1 MNKRIPIQKAGK
13 RAKLFVALLAIQCI
27 SHANNVAL
35 ADVSQSKIK
44 LQHEEYTLAKF
55 AKEIER
61 QSSYVFLYDNSQ
73 INDNQKIRINHK
85 DGSIVEIL
93 DDNLKKL
100 SYSYKI
106 VNNTIVLKRKTD
118 DMPLRNT
125 MNVQQ
130 LVKGRVSDSDG
141 KALTGVTIRNTTT
154 GKQAETDSKGEF
166 SIEATSTHQLSFS
179 SIGYETISSTVGSN
193 SYLNIQMKT
202 ANNQLEQIV
211 VVGFGT
217 QKKKD
222 ITGAIATMST
232 KDIEDRP
239 VTQLASAME
248 GKMAG
253 VEIVKSSGQPQ
264 AGFSIRVRGTSTITA
279 GSNPLYI
286 VDGVPTENIAELNPS
301 DIQSISVLKDAASA
315 AVYGSSG
322 ANGVVLI
329 TTKRGTNG
337 KTMVNLETYQGF
349 SAIRKKPSVLNAV
362 QYREL
367 MTEMGE
373 ALDWSKYTADTN
385 WPDQLFRTGH
395 SQKYQASVRG
405 GDEKTGF
412 YISGSYQKDNGTVI
426 TNTVNKVNF
435 KVNLDHQINKIFKVG
450 TSLSYNRWYD
460 VDITENS
467 RNGVIM
473 NAYLGS
479 PVIGIYGDKGAFTVD
494 PFYTDLD
501 NPVALATGNEHSYI
515 NNRFTGNAF
524 VEANILPGLK
534 FKSLFGYEKFNN
546 QYRTFV
552 DPFRTTEGRKYKG
565 MATLQQ
571 QDNQYWM
578 SENTLNYDRTFS
590 DKHHFTGLLG
600 YIATKTQTT
609 ISNIATQNFANP
621 AIHTVNGGSM
631 ITAMP
636 TAIDAAVSTVSG
648 IAKIGYDYNDKYL
661 FTANLRADA
670 SSVFGPNNR
679 WGYFPSFSAGW
690 RLSNEDFFSSLKNTV
705 NDLKIRASWGK
716 VGNSQIPAFSYLGL
730 VDVTGSY
737 NIGDQVVPGYTPSTL
752 DNPNLKWET
761 TNQTDIGVDASFFN
775 SRLIFGADYYA
786 KRTVG
791 LLLSS
796 RVPYSSGYRTALKNL
811 GDLQN
816 RGCEFELSSRNFVH
830 DFKWNTTVTFG
841 LNRNK
846 VLNID
851 GGTYYDGNID
861 GRGNSTIA
869 KEGVALGSFWGYI
882 AKGVNPETGDMIYQ
896 MADPEAGLQTS
907 DMAIIGN
914 ATPKFS
920 YGMTNDFSYKNFSF
934 SFFLQGVQGND
945 ILNATRIYTE
955 GMWEPRNQSTAVLN
969 RWTVNNKNSTMPRP
983 DLNNTDDNYNS
994 QISSR
999 FVEKGSYLRVKSM
1012 TLAYTLPKQVLE
1024 RWKLNKVRLY
1034 VTGENLLTFTKYS
1047 GLDPEV
1053 SMYGGTNQET
1063 VSSNM
1068 APGIDFGTSPQARTF
1083 IVGLNLTF

>member
-1 MNKRIPIQKAGK
+1 MYKLPSDHFAHK
-13 RAKLFVALLAIQCI
+13 RAKLFGALLAIQCM
-27 SHANNVAL
+27 ATVNNTAI
-35 ADVSQSKIK
+35 AFVSQSKIK
-44 LQHEEYTLAKF
+44 LHDKEYTLAKF
-55 AKEIER
+55 AREIER

-73 INDNQKIRINHK
+73 INDNQKILIHHK
-85 DGSIVEIL
+85 DGSIEEIL
-93 DDNLKKL
+93 DDNLKEL

-106 VNNTIVLKRKTD
+106 VNNTIVLKRKIDRPLANQQTVQQYIKGKVV
-118 DMPLRNT
+118 DMDGNPLSGVTVRNT
-125 MNVQQ
+125 NN
-130 LVKGRVSDSDG
+130 GR
-141 KALTGVTIRNTTT
+141 
-154 GKQAETDSKGEF
+154 QAETNSQGEF
-166 SIEATSTHQLSFS
+166 TIEAAPAQQLSFS
-179 SIGYETISSTVGSN
+179 SVGYETVNNSISGNAFLTVQ
-193 SYLNIQMKT
+193 LKT

-286 VDGVPTENIAELNPS
+286 LDGVPTENISELNPS

-329 TTKRGTNG
+329 TTKRGNNG
-337 KTMVNLETYQGF
+337 KTLVNFETYQGF
-349 SAIRKKPSVLNAV
+349 STIWKRPKVLNAA
-362 QYREL
+362 QYKEL
-367 MTEMGE
+367 MTEVGE
-373 ALDWSKYTADTN
+373 ATDWSKYSADTN

-460 VDITENS
+460 VDIPENA

-501 NPVALATGNEHSYI
+501 NPVALATGNEHYYV
-515 NNRFTGNAF
+515 NNRFTGNFF
-524 VEANILPGLK
+524 VEANIFPELK
-534 FKSLFGYEKFNN
+534 FKSLFGYEKYNN
-546 QYRTFV
+546 QYRSFV

-565 MATLQQ
+565 RAQLDQ

-578 SENTLNYDRTFS
+578 SENTLNYDKTFS
-590 DKHHFTGLLG
+590 EKHHFTSLLG
-600 YIATKTQTT
+600 YITTKTQTT
-609 ISNIATQNFANP
+609 GSSISTQNFANP

-631 ITAMP
+631 ITEMP
-636 TAIDAAVSTVSG
+636 SAKDAAVTTVSG
-648 IAKIGYDYNDKYL
+648 IAKIGYDYNGTYL
-661 FTANLRADA
+661 LTANLRADA

-679 WGYFPSFSAGW
+679 WGCFPSFSAGW
-690 RLSNEDFFSSLKNTV
+690 RISNEGFFEAWKNTV
-705 NDLKIRASWGK
+705 NDLKLRASWGK
-716 VGNSQIPAFSYLGL
+716 VGNSQIPAFAYLGL
-730 VDVTGSY
+730 IDVTGSY
-737 NIGDQVVPGYTPSTL
+737 VIGDQVVPGYTPITL

-761 TNQTDIGVDASFFN
+761 TNQTDIGIDASFLN
-775 SRLIFGADYYA
+775 SRLTVAADYYA
-786 KRTVG
+786 KKTIG
-791 LLLSS
+791 LLLDS
-796 RVPYSSGYRTALKNL
+796 RVPYSSGYAKVLRNL

-816 RGCEFELSSRNFVH
+816 KGFELELSSRNFVH
-830 DFKWNTTVTFG
+830 DFKWNTTLTFG

-869 KEGVALGSFWGYI
+869 KEGLALGSFWGYV

-896 MADPEAGLQTS
+896 MADPDAGLQTS
-907 DMAIIGN
+907 DMNVIGN

-920 YGMTNDFSYKNFSF
+920 YGMTNDFSYRNFNL

-955 GMWEPRNQSTAVLN
+955 GMWEPRNQSATVLD
-969 RWTVNNKNSTMPRP
+969 RWSPTNKNSTMPRP
-983 DLNNTDDNYNS
+983 DLNNTEDNYNTK
-994 QISSR
+994 ISSR
-999 FVEKGSYLRVKSM
+999 FVEKGSYLRLKSL
-1012 TLAYTLPKQVLE
+1012 TLGYTIPKQVLE
-1024 RWKLNKVRLY
+1024 KWKMNKLRFY

-1053 SMYGGTNQET
+1053 SMYSATNQYT

-1068 APGIDFGTSPQARTF
+1068 SPGIDFGTSPQARTF

>member
-1 MNKRIPIQKAGK
+1 MYKRTTNHFAHK
-13 RAKLFVALLAIQCI
+13 RAKLFGALLAIQCV
-27 SHANNVAL
+27 AAVNNKAIAL
-35 ADVSQSKIK
+35 VSQSKIK
-44 LQHEEYTLAKF
+44 LQDKEYTLAKF

-61 QSSYVFLYDNSQ
+61 QSSFVFLYDNSQ
-73 INDNQKIRINHK
+73 INDNQKIRVHHL
-85 DGSIVEIL
+85 DGSIEEIL
-93 DDNLKKL
+93 DDNLKEL

-106 VNNTIVLKRKTD
+106 VNNTIVLKKKAAIDQTSSQS
-118 DMPLRNT
+118 
-125 MNVQQ
+125 VQQ
-130 LVKGRVSDSDG
+130 LVKGKVVDMDG
-141 KALTGVTIRNTTT
+141 KPLSGVTIRNIDNGHQT
-154 GKQAETDSKGEF
+154 ETNSKGEF
-166 SIEATSTHQLSFS
+166 SIDATATQQLSFS
-179 SIGYETISSTVGSN
+179 SVGYETQRSTVSEN
-193 SYLNIQMKT
+193 TFLTVQLKT

-239 VTQLASAME
+239 ITQLASAME

-286 VDGVPTENIAELNPS
+286 LDGVPTENISELNPS

-329 TTKRGTNG
+329 TTKRGNNG
-337 KTMVNLETYQGF
+337 KTQINFETYQGF
-349 SAIRKKPSVLNAV
+349 STIWKRPKVLNAA
-362 QYREL
+362 QYKDL
-367 MTEMGE
+367 MTEVGQV
-373 ALDWSKYTADTN
+373 ADWSKYTADTN

-395 SQKYQASVRG
+395 SQKYQGSVRG

-460 VDITENS
+460 VDIPENS

-501 NPVALATGNEHSYI
+501 NPVALATGNEHYYV
-515 NNRFTGNAF
+515 NNRFTGNIYA
-524 VEANILPGLK
+524 EANILPELK
-534 FKSLFGYEKFNN
+534 FRTLFGYEKYNN
-546 QYRTFV
+546 QYRSFV
-552 DPFRTTEGRKYKG
+552 DPIRTTEGRKYKG
-565 MATLQQ
+565 RAQLDQ

-578 SENTLNYDRTFS
+578 SENTLNYDKTFHE
-590 DKHHFTGLLG
+590 KHHFTGLLG
-600 YIATKTQTT
+600 YITTKTQTT
-609 ISNIATQNFANP
+609 GSSISTQNFANP

-631 ITAMP
+631 ITEMP
-636 TAIDAAVSTVSG
+636 NAKDAAITTVSG
-648 IAKIGYDYNDKYL
+648 IAKIGYDYNDTYL

-690 RLSNEDFFSSLKNTV
+690 RVSNEGFFEAWKNTV

-716 VGNSQIPAFSYLGL
+716 VGNSQIPAFAYLGL
-730 VDVTGSY
+730 IDVTGSY
-737 NIGDQVVPGYTPSTL
+737 VIGDQVVPGYTPITL

-761 TNQTDIGVDASFFN
+761 TNQTDIGIDASFLN
-775 SRLIFGADYYA
+775 ARLTIAADYYA
-786 KRTVG
+786 KKTIG
-791 LLLSS
+791 LLLNS
-796 RVPYSSGYRTALKNL
+796 RVPYSSGYANVLKNL

-816 RGCEFELSSRNFVH
+816 KGFEFELSSRNFVQ
-830 DFKWNTTVTFG
+830 DFKWSTTLTFG

-851 GGTYYDGNID
+851 GGTYYDGDIN

-869 KEGVALGSFWGYI
+869 KEGLALGSFWGYI

-896 MADPEAGLQTS
+896 MADPDTGLQTS
-907 DMAIIGN
+907 DMAVIGN

-920 YGMTNDFSYKNFSF
+920 YGMTNDFSYKNFNF

-955 GMWEPRNQSTAVLN
+955 GMWEPRNQSATVLN
-969 RWTVNNKNSTMPRP
+969 RWSPTNKNSTMPRP
-983 DLNNTDDNYNS
+983 DLNNTEDNYNT

-999 FVEKGSYLRVKSM
+999 FVEKGSYLRLKSL
-1012 TLAYTLPKQVLE
+1012 TLGYTIPKQILE
-1024 RWKLNKVRLY
+1024 KWKINKLRFY

-1053 SMYGGTNQET
+1053 SMYGGTNQAT

-1068 APGIDFGTSPQARTF
+1068 SPGIDFGTSPQARTF
-1083 IVGLNLTF
+1083 VVGLNLTF

>member
-1 MNKRIPIQKAGK
+1 MYKLPSDHFAHK
-13 RAKLFVALLAIQCI
+13 RAKLFGALLAIQCM
-27 SHANNVAL
+27 ATVNNTAI
-35 ADVSQSKIK
+35 AFVSQSKIK
-44 LQHEEYTLAKF
+44 LHDKEYTLAKF
-55 AKEIER
+55 AREIER

-73 INDNQKIRINHK
+73 INDNQKILIHHK
-85 DGSIVEIL
+85 DGSIEEIL
-93 DDNLKKL
+93 DDNLKEL

-106 VNNTIVLKRKTD
+106 VNNTIVLKRKIDRPQANQQTVQQYIKGKVV
-118 DMPLRNT
+118 DMDGTPLSGVTVRNT
-125 MNVQQ
+125 NN
-130 LVKGRVSDSDG
+130 GR
-141 KALTGVTIRNTTT
+141 
-154 GKQAETDSKGEF
+154 QAETNSQGEF
-166 SIEATSTHQLSFS
+166 TIEAAPAQQLSFS
-179 SIGYETISSTVGSN
+179 SVGYETVNNSISGNAFLTVQ
-193 SYLNIQMKT
+193 LKT

-286 VDGVPTENIAELNPS
+286 LDGVPTENISELNPS

-329 TTKRGTNG
+329 TTKRGNNG
-337 KTMVNLETYQGF
+337 KTLVNFETYQGF
-349 SAIRKKPSVLNAV
+349 STIWKRPKVLNAA
-362 QYREL
+362 QYKEL
-367 MTEMGE
+367 MTEVGE
-373 ALDWSKYTADTN
+373 AADWSKYSADTN

-460 VDITENS
+460 VDIPENA

-501 NPVALATGNEHSYI
+501 NPVALATGNEHYYV
-515 NNRFTGNAF
+515 NNRFTGNFF
-524 VEANILPGLK
+524 VEANIFPELK
-534 FKSLFGYEKFNN
+534 FKSLFGYEKYNN
-546 QYRTFV
+546 QYRSFV

-565 MATLQQ
+565 RAQLDQ

-578 SENTLNYDRTFS
+578 SENTLNYDKTFS
-590 DKHHFTGLLG
+590 EKHHFTGLLG
-600 YIATKTQTT
+600 YITTKTQTT
-609 ISNIATQNFANP
+609 GSSISTQNFANP
-621 AIHTVNGGSM
+621 AIRTVNGGSM
-631 ITAMP
+631 ITEMP
-636 TAIDAAVSTVSG
+636 SAKDAAVTTVSG
-648 IAKIGYDYNDKYL
+648 IAKIGYDYNGTYL
-661 FTANLRADA
+661 LTANLRADA

-679 WGYFPSFSAGW
+679 WGCFPSFSAGW
-690 RLSNEDFFSSLKNTV
+690 RISNEGFFEAWKNTV
-705 NDLKIRASWGK
+705 NDLKLRASWGK
-716 VGNSQIPAFSYLGL
+716 VGNSQIPAFAYLGL
-730 VDVTGSY
+730 IDVTGSY
-737 NIGDQVVPGYTPSTL
+737 VIGDQVVPGYTPITL

-761 TNQTDIGVDASFFN
+761 TNQTDIGIDASFLN
-775 SRLIFGADYYA
+775 SRLTVAADYYA
-786 KRTVG
+786 KKTIG
-791 LLLSS
+791 LLLDS
-796 RVPYSSGYRTALKNL
+796 RVPYSSGYAKVLRNL

-816 RGCEFELSSRNFVH
+816 KGFELELSSRNFVH
-830 DFKWNTTVTFG
+830 DFKWNTTLTFG

-869 KEGVALGSFWGYI
+869 KEGLALGSFWGYV

-896 MADPEAGLQTS
+896 MADPDAGLQTS
-907 DMAIIGN
+907 DMNVIGN

-920 YGMTNDFSYKNFSF
+920 YGMTNDFSYRNFNL

-955 GMWEPRNQSTAVLN
+955 GMWEPRNQSATVLD
-969 RWTVNNKNSTMPRP
+969 RWSPTNKNSTMPRP
-983 DLNNTDDNYNS
+983 DLNNTEDNYNTK
-994 QISSR
+994 ISSR
-999 FVEKGSYLRVKSM
+999 FVEKGSYLRLKSL
-1012 TLAYTLPKQVLE
+1012 TLGYTIPKQVLE
-1024 RWKLNKVRLY
+1024 KWKMNKLRFY

-1053 SMYGGTNQET
+1053 SMYSATNQYT

-1068 APGIDFGTSPQARTF
+1068 SPGIDFGTSPQARTF

>member
-1 MNKRIPIQKAGK
+1 MYKLPSDHFAHK
-13 RAKLFVALLAIQCI
+13 RAKLFGALLAIQCM
-27 SHANNVAL
+27 ATVNNTAI
-35 ADVSQSKIK
+35 AFVSQSKIK
-44 LQHEEYTLAKF
+44 LHDKEYTLAKF
-55 AKEIER
+55 AREIER

-73 INDNQKIRINHK
+73 INDNQKILIHHK
-85 DGSIVEIL
+85 DGSIEEIL
-93 DDNLKKL
+93 DDNLKEL

-106 VNNTIVLKRKTD
+106 VNNTIVLKRKIDRPLANQKTVQQYIKGKVV
-118 DMPLRNT
+118 DMDGNPLSGVTVRNT
-125 MNVQQ
+125 NN
-130 LVKGRVSDSDG
+130 GR
-141 KALTGVTIRNTTT
+141 
-154 GKQAETDSKGEF
+154 QAETNSQGEF
-166 SIEATSTHQLSFS
+166 TIEAAPAQQLSFS
-179 SIGYETISSTVGSN
+179 SVGYETVNNSISGNAFLTVQ
-193 SYLNIQMKT
+193 LKT

-286 VDGVPTENIAELNPS
+286 LDGVPTENISELNPS

-329 TTKRGTNG
+329 TTKRGNNG
-337 KTMVNLETYQGF
+337 KTLVNFETYQGF
-349 SAIRKKPSVLNAV
+349 STIWKRPKVLNAA
-362 QYREL
+362 QYKEL
-367 MTEMGE
+367 MTEVGE
-373 ALDWSKYTADTN
+373 ATDWSKYSADTN

-435 KVNLDHQINKIFKVG
+435 KVNLDHQIKKIFKVG
-450 TSLSYNRWYD
+450 TSLSYSRWYD
-460 VDITENS
+460 VDIPENA

-501 NPVALATGNEHSYI
+501 NPVALATGNEHYYV
-515 NNRFTGNAF
+515 NNRFTGNFF
-524 VEANILPGLK
+524 VEANIFPELK
-534 FKSLFGYEKFNN
+534 FKSLFGYEKYNN
-546 QYRTFV
+546 QYRSFV

-565 MATLQQ
+565 RAQLDQ

-578 SENTLNYDRTFS
+578 SENTLNYDKTFS
-590 DKHHFTGLLG
+590 EKHHFTSLLG
-600 YIATKTQTT
+600 YITTKTQTT
-609 ISNIATQNFANP
+609 GSSISTQNFANP

-631 ITAMP
+631 ITEMP
-636 TAIDAAVSTVSG
+636 SAKDAAVTTVSG
-648 IAKIGYDYNDKYL
+648 IAKIGYDYNGTYL
-661 FTANLRADA
+661 LTANLRADA

-679 WGYFPSFSAGW
+679 WGCFPSFSAGW
-690 RLSNEDFFSSLKNTV
+690 RISNEGFFEAWKNTV
-705 NDLKIRASWGK
+705 NDLKLRASWGK
-716 VGNSQIPAFSYLGL
+716 VGNSQIPAFAYLGL
-730 VDVTGSY
+730 IDVTGSY
-737 NIGDQVVPGYTPSTL
+737 VIGDQVVPGYTPITL

-761 TNQTDIGVDASFFN
+761 TNQTDIGIDASFLN
-775 SRLIFGADYYA
+775 SRLTVAADYYA
-786 KRTVG
+786 KKTIG
-791 LLLSS
+791 LLLDS
-796 RVPYSSGYRTALKNL
+796 RVPYSSGYAKVLRNL

-816 RGCEFELSSRNFVH
+816 KGFELELSSRNFVH
-830 DFKWNTTVTFG
+830 DFKWNTTLTFG

-869 KEGVALGSFWGYI
+869 KEGLALGSFWGYV

-896 MADPEAGLQTS
+896 MADPDAGLQTS
-907 DMAIIGN
+907 DMNVIGN

-920 YGMTNDFSYKNFSF
+920 YGMTNDFSYRNFNL

-955 GMWEPRNQSTAVLN
+955 GMWEPRNQSATVLD
-969 RWTVNNKNSTMPRP
+969 RWSPTNKNSTMPRP
-983 DLNNTDDNYNS
+983 DLNNTEDNYNTK
-994 QISSR
+994 ISSR
-999 FVEKGSYLRVKSM
+999 FVEKGSYLRLKSL
-1012 TLAYTLPKQVLE
+1012 TLGYTIPKQVLE
-1024 RWKLNKVRLY
+1024 KWKMNKLRFY

-1053 SMYGGTNQET
+1053 SMYSATNQYT

-1068 APGIDFGTSPQARTF
+1068 SPGIDFGTSPQARTF

>member
-1 MNKRIPIQKAGK
+1 MYKFKSNYFALKS
-13 RAKLFVALLAIQCI
+13 AKLLGTLLAIQ
-27 SHANNVAL
+27 SLTAANA
-35 ADVSQSKIK
+35 ATAHMTQSKIT
-44 LQHEEYTLAKF
+44 LQDKEYTLAKF

-61 QSSYVFLYDNSQ
+61 QSAYVFLYDNSQ
-73 INDNQKIRINHK
+73 INESQKIHVTHRNGFIQ
-85 DGSIVEIL
+85 EIL
-93 DDNLKKL
+93 DDNLAAL

-106 VNNTIVLKRKTD
+106 VNNTIVLKRKENRHTAPAASSQQVTKGKVVRTD
-118 DMPLRNT
+118 GSPM
-125 MNVQQ
+125 
-130 LVKGRVSDSDG
+130 
-141 KALTGVTIRNTTT
+141 AGVTVRNVDN
-154 GKQAETDSKGEF
+154 GQQVETNSKGEF
-166 SIEATSTHQLSFS
+166 TIASLPNHHIIFT
-179 SIGYETISSTVGSN
+179 SIGYETIHYTVDVIDF
-193 SYLNIQMKT
+193 LNIKMKI
-202 ANNQLEQIV
+202 ADNQLEQIV

-222 ITGAIATMST
+222 ITGAIATMTT

-286 VDGVPTENIAELNPS
+286 LDGVPTENIAELNPS

-329 TTKRGTNG
+329 NTKRGNNG
-337 KTMVNLETYQGF
+337 KTQVNFETYQGF
-349 SAIRKKPSVLNAV
+349 SNIWKRPQILNAA
-362 QYREL
+362 QYRDL
-367 MTEMGE
+367 MTETGQ
-373 ALDWSKYTADTN
+373 AIDWSKYTADTN
-385 WPDQLFRTGH
+385 WPDQLFRKGS

-405 GDEKTGF
+405 GDDKTGF
-412 YISGSYQKDNGTVI
+412 YISGAYQKDNGTVM

-460 VDITENS
+460 VDIPENS
-467 RNGVIM
+467 VNGVIM

-479 PVIGIYGDKGAFTVD
+479 PVIGIYGEKGAFTVD

-501 NPVALATGNEHSYI
+501 NPVALATGNEHHYI
-515 NNRFTGNAF
+515 NNRFTGNIYA
-524 VEANILPGLK
+524 EAAILPELR
-534 FKSLFGYEKFNN
+534 FRTLFGYEKYNN
-546 QYRTFV
+546 QYRSFV
-552 DPFRTTEGRKYKG
+552 DPYRTTEGRKYKG
-565 MATLQQ
+565 RAELSQ

-578 SENTLNYDRTFS
+578 SENTLNYDKKLHE
-590 DKHHFTGLLG
+590 KHHITGLLG
-600 YIATKTQTT
+600 YIVTKNQTT
-609 ISNIATQNFANP
+609 SSTISTQNFANP

-631 ITAMP
+631 ITDMP
-636 TAIDAAVSTVSG
+636 RAKDDAISTVSG
-648 IAKIGYDYNDKYL
+648 IAKIGYDYNDTYL

-679 WGYFPSFSAGW
+679 WGYFPSFSGGW
-690 RLSNEDFFSSLKNTV
+690 RMSNENFFEGWKNTI

-737 NIGDQVVPGYTPSTL
+737 VIGDQIVPGYTPVTL

-761 TNQTDIGVDASFFN
+761 TKQTDIGVDVSFLN
-775 SRLIFGADYYA
+775 SRLTMTADYYV
-786 KRTVG
+786 KKTVG
-791 LLLSS
+791 LLLNS
-796 RVPYSSGYRTALKNL
+796 RVPYSSGYANVLKNL

-816 RGCEFELSSRNFVH
+816 KGFEFEISSRNFIH
-830 DFKWNTTVTFG
+830 DFKWNTTMTFG

-869 KEGVALGSFWGYI
+869 KEGLPLGSFWGYI
-882 AKGVNPETGDMIYQ
+882 ANGVNPDTGDMIYK
-896 MADPEAGLQTS
+896 MADAESGLQTS
-907 DMAIIGN
+907 DMATIGK
-914 ATPKFS
+914 ATPQFS

-955 GMWEPRNQSTAVLN
+955 GMWQPRNQSSTVLD
-969 RWTVNNKNSTMPRP
+969 RWTPTNKNSTIPRP
-983 DLNNTDDNYNS
+983 DLNNTADNYNT

-999 FVEKGSYLRVKSM
+999 FIEDGSYLRLKSA
-1012 TLAYTLPKQVLE
+1012 TLGYALPKQVLE
-1024 RWKLNKVRLY
+1024 KWKINKLRVY
-1034 VTGENLLTFTKYS
+1034 VTAENLLTFTHYS

-1053 SMYGGTNQET
+1053 SMYSATNQYT
-1063 VSSNM
+1063 ASSNM
-1068 APGIDFGTSPQARTF
+1068 SPGIDFGTSPQARTF
-1083 IVGLNLTF
+1083 IVGVNLTF

>member
-1 MNKRIPIQKAGK
+1 MYKRTTNHFAHK
-13 RAKLFVALLAIQCI
+13 RAKLFGALLAIQCV
-27 SHANNVAL
+27 AAVNNKAIAL
-35 ADVSQSKIK
+35 VSQSKIK
-44 LQHEEYTLAKF
+44 LQDKEYTLAKF

-61 QSSYVFLYDNSQ
+61 QSSFVFLYDNSQ
-73 INDNQKIRINHK
+73 INDNQKIRVHHL
-85 DGSIVEIL
+85 DGSIEEIL
-93 DDNLKKL
+93 DDNLKEL

-106 VNNTIVLKRKTD
+106 VNNTIVLKKKAAIDQTSSQS
-118 DMPLRNT
+118 
-125 MNVQQ
+125 VQQ
-130 LVKGRVSDSDG
+130 LVKGKVVDMDG
-141 KALTGVTIRNTTT
+141 KPLSGVTIRNMDNGHQT
-154 GKQAETDSKGEF
+154 ETNSKGEF
-166 SIEATSTHQLSFS
+166 SIDATATQQLSFS
-179 SIGYETISSTVGSN
+179 SVGYETQRSTVSEN
-193 SYLNIQMKT
+193 TFLTVQLKT

-239 VTQLASAME
+239 ITQLASAME

-286 VDGVPTENIAELNPS
+286 LDGVPTENISELNPS

-329 TTKRGTNG
+329 TTKRGNNG
-337 KTMVNLETYQGF
+337 KTQINFETYQGF
-349 SAIRKKPSVLNAV
+349 STIWKRPKVLNAA
-362 QYREL
+362 QYKDL
-367 MTEMGE
+367 MTEVGQV
-373 ALDWSKYTADTN
+373 ADWSKYTADTN

-395 SQKYQASVRG
+395 SQKYQGSVRG

-460 VDITENS
+460 VDIPENS

-501 NPVALATGNEHSYI
+501 NPVALATGNEHYYV
-515 NNRFTGNAF
+515 NNRFTGNIYA
-524 VEANILPGLK
+524 EANILPELK
-534 FKSLFGYEKFNN
+534 FRTLFGYEKYNN
-546 QYRTFV
+546 QYRSFV
-552 DPFRTTEGRKYKG
+552 DPIRTTEGRKYKG
-565 MATLQQ
+565 RAQLDQ

-578 SENTLNYDRTFS
+578 SENTLNYDKTFHE
-590 DKHHFTGLLG
+590 KHHFTGLLG
-600 YIATKTQTT
+600 YITTKTQTT
-609 ISNIATQNFANP
+609 GSSISTQNFANP

-631 ITAMP
+631 ITEMP
-636 TAIDAAVSTVSG
+636 NAKDAAITTVSG
-648 IAKIGYDYNDKYL
+648 IAKIGYDYNDTYL

-690 RLSNEDFFSSLKNTV
+690 RVSNEGFFEAWKNTV

-716 VGNSQIPAFSYLGL
+716 VGNSQIPAFAYLGL
-730 VDVTGSY
+730 IDVTGSY
-737 NIGDQVVPGYTPSTL
+737 VIGDQVVPGYTPITL

-761 TNQTDIGVDASFFN
+761 TNQTDIGIDASFLN
-775 SRLIFGADYYA
+775 ARLTIAADYYA
-786 KRTVG
+786 KKTIG
-791 LLLSS
+791 LLLNS
-796 RVPYSSGYRTALKNL
+796 RVPYSSGYANVLKNL

-816 RGCEFELSSRNFVH
+816 KGFEFELSSRNFVQ
-830 DFKWNTTVTFG
+830 DFKWSTTLTFG

-851 GGTYYDGNID
+851 GGTYYDGDIN

-869 KEGVALGSFWGYI
+869 KEGLALGSFWGYI

-896 MADPEAGLQTS
+896 MADPDAGLQTS
-907 DMAIIGN
+907 DMAVIGN

-920 YGMTNDFSYKNFSF
+920 YGMTNDFSYKNFNF

-955 GMWEPRNQSTAVLN
+955 GMWEPRNQSATVLN
-969 RWTVNNKNSTMPRP
+969 RWSPTNKNSTMPRP
-983 DLNNTDDNYNS
+983 DLNNTEDNYNT

-999 FVEKGSYLRVKSM
+999 FVEKGSYLRLKSL
-1012 TLAYTLPKQVLE
+1012 TLGYTIPKQILE
-1024 RWKLNKVRLY
+1024 KWKINKLRFY

-1053 SMYGGTNQET
+1053 SMYGGTNQAT

-1068 APGIDFGTSPQARTF
+1068 SPGIDFGTSPQARTF

>member
-1 MNKRIPIQKAGK
+1 MYKRTTNHFAHK
-13 RAKLFVALLAIQCI
+13 RAKLFGALLAIQCV
-27 SHANNVAL
+27 AAVNNKAIAL
-35 ADVSQSKIK
+35 VSQSKIK
-44 LQHEEYTLAKF
+44 LQDKEYTLAKF

-61 QSSYVFLYDNSQ
+61 QSSFVFLYDNSQ
-73 INDNQKIRINHK
+73 INDNQKIRVHHL
-85 DGSIVEIL
+85 DGSIEEIL
-93 DDNLKKL
+93 DDNLKEL

-106 VNNTIVLKRKTD
+106 VNNTIVLKKKAAIDQTSSQS
-118 DMPLRNT
+118 
-125 MNVQQ
+125 VQQ
-130 LVKGRVSDSDG
+130 LVKGKVVDMDG
-141 KALTGVTIRNTTT
+141 KPLSGVTIRNMDNGHQT
-154 GKQAETDSKGEF
+154 ETNSKGEF
-166 SIEATSTHQLSFS
+166 SIDATATQQLSFS
-179 SIGYETISSTVGSN
+179 SIGYETRRSTVSEN
-193 SYLNIQMKT
+193 TFLTVQLKT

-239 VTQLASAME
+239 ITQLASAME

-286 VDGVPTENIAELNPS
+286 LDGVPTENISELNPS

-329 TTKRGTNG
+329 TTKRGNNG
-337 KTMVNLETYQGF
+337 KTQINFETYQGF
-349 SAIRKKPSVLNAV
+349 STIWKRPKVLNAA
-362 QYREL
+362 QYKDL
-367 MTEMGE
+367 MTEVGQV
-373 ALDWSKYTADTN
+373 ADWSKYTADTN

-395 SQKYQASVRG
+395 SQKYQGSVRG

-460 VDITENS
+460 VDIPENS

-501 NPVALATGNEHSYI
+501 NPVALATGNEHYYV
-515 NNRFTGNAF
+515 NNRFTGNIYA
-524 VEANILPGLK
+524 EANILPELK
-534 FKSLFGYEKFNN
+534 FRTLFGYEKYNN
-546 QYRTFV
+546 QYRSFV
-552 DPFRTTEGRKYKG
+552 DPIRTTEGRKYKG
-565 MATLQQ
+565 RAQLDQ

-578 SENTLNYDRTFS
+578 SENTLNYDKTFHE
-590 DKHHFTGLLG
+590 KHHFTGLLG
-600 YIATKTQTT
+600 YITTKTQTT
-609 ISNIATQNFANP
+609 GSSISTQNFANP

-631 ITAMP
+631 ITEMP
-636 TAIDAAVSTVSG
+636 NAKDAAITTVSG
-648 IAKIGYDYNDKYL
+648 IAKIGYDYNDTYL

-690 RLSNEDFFSSLKNTV
+690 RVSNEGFFESWKNTV

-716 VGNSQIPAFSYLGL
+716 VGNSQIPAFAYLGL
-730 VDVTGSY
+730 IDVTGSY
-737 NIGDQVVPGYTPSTL
+737 VIGDQVVPGYTPITL

-761 TNQTDIGVDASFFN
+761 TNQTDIGIDASFLN
-775 SRLIFGADYYA
+775 ARLTIAADYYA
-786 KRTVG
+786 KKTIG
-791 LLLSS
+791 LLLNS
-796 RVPYSSGYRTALKNL
+796 RVPYSSGYANVLKNL

-816 RGCEFELSSRNFVH
+816 KGFEFELSSRNFVQ
-830 DFKWNTTVTFG
+830 DFKWSTTLTFG

-851 GGTYYDGNID
+851 GGTYYDGDIN

-869 KEGVALGSFWGYI
+869 KEGLALGSFWGYI

-896 MADPEAGLQTS
+896 MADPDAGLQTS
-907 DMAIIGN
+907 DMAVIGN

-920 YGMTNDFSYKNFSF
+920 YGMTNDFSYKNFNF

-955 GMWEPRNQSTAVLN
+955 GMWEPRNQSATVLN
-969 RWTVNNKNSTMPRP
+969 RWSPTNKNSTMPRP
-983 DLNNTDDNYNS
+983 DLNNTEDNYNT

-999 FVEKGSYLRVKSM
+999 FVEKGSYLRLKS
-1012 TLAYTLPKQVLE
+1012 LILGYTIPKQILE
-1024 RWKLNKVRLY
+1024 KWKINKLRFY

-1053 SMYGGTNQET
+1053 SMYGGTNQAT

-1068 APGIDFGTSPQARTF
+1068 SPGIDFGTSPQARTF
-1083 IVGLNLTF
+1083 VVGLNLTF

>member
-1 MNKRIPIQKAGK
+1 MYKVTTNHFAHK
-13 RAKLFVALLAIQCI
+13 RAKLFGALLAIQCL
-27 SHANNVAL
+27 ATVNNKAIAL
-35 ADVSQSKIK
+35 VSQSKIK
-44 LQHEEYTLAKF
+44 LHDKEYTLAKF
-55 AKEIER
+55 AREIER

-73 INDNQKIRINHK
+73 INDNQKILIHHT
-85 DGSIVEIL
+85 DGSIEEIL
-93 DDNLKKL
+93 NDNLKEL

-106 VNNTIVLKRKTD
+106 VNNTIVLKRKIDIAQANNQT
-118 DMPLRNT
+118 
-125 MNVQQ
+125 VQQ
-130 LVKGRVSDSDG
+130 LIKGKVVDMDG
-141 KALTGVTIRNTTT
+141 KPLAGVTIRNIDN
-154 GKQAETDSKGEF
+154 GRQAETNSKGEF
-166 SIEATSTHQLSFS
+166 SIEGAPTQQLSFS
-179 SIGYETISSTVGSN
+179 SVGYETVNNTISN
-193 SYLNIQMKT
+193 SNPLTIQLKM

-211 VVGFGT
+211 VIGFGT

-222 ITGAIATMST
+222 ITGAIATMNT

-286 VDGVPTENIAELNPS
+286 LDGVPTENISELNPS

-329 TTKRGTNG
+329 TTKRGNNG
-337 KTMVNLETYQGF
+337 KTLVNFETYQGF
-349 SAIRKKPSVLNAV
+349 STIWKRPKVLNAV
-362 QYREL
+362 QYKDL
-367 MTEMGE
+367 MTEVGE
-373 ALDWSKYTADTN
+373 TADWSKYSADTN

-450 TSLSYNRWYD
+450 TSMSYNRWYD
-460 VDITENS
+460 VDIPENT

-501 NPVALATGNEHSYI
+501 NPVALATGNEHSYV
-515 NNRFTGNAF
+515 NNRFTGNIFA
-524 VEANILPGLK
+524 EANILPELK
-534 FKSLFGYEKFNN
+534 FKTLFGYEKYNN
-546 QYRTFV
+546 QYRSFV

-565 MATLQQ
+565 MAQLDQ

-578 SENTLNYDRTFS
+578 SENTLNYDKTFNE
-590 DKHHFTGLLG
+590 KHHFTGLLG
-600 YIATKTQTT
+600 YITTKTQTT
-609 ISNIATQNFANP
+609 GSSISTQNFANP

-631 ITAMP
+631 ITRMP
-636 TAIDAAVSTVSG
+636 TAKDATITTVSG
-648 IAKIGYDYNDKYL
+648 IAKIGYDYNGTYL

-690 RLSNEDFFSSLKNTV
+690 RISNEGFFEAWKNTV

-716 VGNSQIPAFSYLGL
+716 VGNSQIPAFAYLGL
-730 VDVTGSY
+730 IDVTGSY
-737 NIGDQVVPGYTPSTL
+737 VIGDQVVPGYTPITL
-752 DNPNLKWET
+752 DNPSLKWET
-761 TNQTDIGVDASFFN
+761 TNQTDIGLDASFLN
-775 SRLIFGADYYA
+775 SRLTIAADYYA
-786 KRTVG
+786 KKTVG
-791 LLLSS
+791 LLLDS
-796 RVPYSSGYRTALKNL
+796 RVPYSSGYAKVLRNL

-816 RGCEFELSSRNFVH
+816 KGFEFELSSRNFVQ
-830 DFKWNTTVTFG
+830 DFKWNTTLTFG

-869 KEGVALGSFWGYI
+869 KEGLALGTFWGYV

-896 MADPEAGLQTS
+896 MADPDAGLQTS
-907 DMAIIGN
+907 DMAVIGN

-920 YGMTNDFSYKNFSF
+920 YGMTNDFSYKNFNL

-955 GMWEPRNQSTAVLN
+955 GMWEPRNQSAEVLN
-969 RWTVNNKNSTMPRP
+969 RWSPTNKNSTMPRP
-983 DLNNTDDNYNS
+983 DLNTTEDNYNTK
-994 QISSR
+994 ISSR
-999 FVEKGSYLRVKSM
+999 FVEKGSYLRLKSL
-1012 TLAYTLPKQVLE
+1012 TLGYTIPKQVLE
-1024 RWKLNKVRLY
+1024 KWKINKLRFY

-1053 SMYGGTNQET
+1053 SMYSATNQEV

-1068 APGIDFGTSPQARTF
+1068 SPGIDFGTSPQARTF

>member
-1 MNKRIPIQKAGK
+1 MYKRTTNHFAHK
-13 RAKLFVALLAIQCI
+13 RAKLFGALLAIQCV
-27 SHANNVAL
+27 AAVNNKAIAL
-35 ADVSQSKIK
+35 VSQSKIK
-44 LQHEEYTLAKF
+44 LQDKEYTLAKF

-61 QSSYVFLYDNSQ
+61 QSSFVFLYDNSQ
-73 INDNQKIRINHK
+73 INDNQKIRVHHL
-85 DGSIVEIL
+85 DGSIEEIL
-93 DDNLKKL
+93 DDNLKEL

-106 VNNTIVLKRKTD
+106 VNNTIVLKKKAAIDQTSSQS
-118 DMPLRNT
+118 
-125 MNVQQ
+125 VQQ
-130 LVKGRVSDSDG
+130 LVKGKVVDMDG
-141 KALTGVTIRNTTT
+141 KPLSGVTIRNIDNGHQT
-154 GKQAETDSKGEF
+154 ETNSKGEF
-166 SIEATSTHQLSFS
+166 SIDATATQQLSFS
-179 SIGYETISSTVGSN
+179 SVGYETQRSTVSEN
-193 SYLNIQMKT
+193 TFLTVQLKT

-239 VTQLASAME
+239 ITQLASAME

-286 VDGVPTENIAELNPS
+286 LDGVPTENISELNPS

-329 TTKRGTNG
+329 TTKRGNNG
-337 KTMVNLETYQGF
+337 KTQINFETYQGF
-349 SAIRKKPSVLNAV
+349 STIWKKPKVLNAA
-362 QYREL
+362 QYKDL
-367 MTEMGE
+367 MTEVGQV
-373 ALDWSKYTADTN
+373 ADWSKYTADTN

-395 SQKYQASVRG
+395 SQKYQGSVRG

-460 VDITENS
+460 VDIPENS

-501 NPVALATGNEHSYI
+501 NPVALATGNEHYYV
-515 NNRFTGNAF
+515 NNRFTGNIYA
-524 VEANILPGLK
+524 EANILPELK
-534 FKSLFGYEKFNN
+534 FRTLFGYEKYNN
-546 QYRTFV
+546 QYRSFV
-552 DPFRTTEGRKYKG
+552 DPIRTTEGRKYKG
-565 MATLQQ
+565 RAQLDQ

-578 SENTLNYDRTFS
+578 SENTLNYDKTFHE
-590 DKHHFTGLLG
+590 KHHFTGLLG
-600 YIATKTQTT
+600 YITTKTQTT
-609 ISNIATQNFANP
+609 GSSISTQNFANP

-631 ITAMP
+631 ITEMP
-636 TAIDAAVSTVSG
+636 NAKDAAITTVSG
-648 IAKIGYDYNDKYL
+648 IAKIGYDYNDTYL

-690 RLSNEDFFSSLKNTV
+690 RVSNEGFFEAWKNTV

-716 VGNSQIPAFSYLGL
+716 VGNSQIPAFAYLGL
-730 VDVTGSY
+730 IDVTGSY
-737 NIGDQVVPGYTPSTL
+737 VIGDQVVPGYTPITL

-761 TNQTDIGVDASFFN
+761 TNQTDIGIDASFLN
-775 SRLIFGADYYA
+775 ARLTIAADYYA
-786 KRTVG
+786 KKTIG
-791 LLLSS
+791 LLLNS
-796 RVPYSSGYRTALKNL
+796 RVPYSSGYANVLKNL

-816 RGCEFELSSRNFVH
+816 KGFEFELSSRNFVQ
-830 DFKWNTTVTFG
+830 DFKWSTTLTFG

-851 GGTYYDGNID
+851 GGTYYDGDIN

-869 KEGVALGSFWGYI
+869 KEGLALGSFWGYI

-896 MADPEAGLQTS
+896 MADPDTGLQTS
-907 DMAIIGN
+907 DMAVIGN

-920 YGMTNDFSYKNFSF
+920 YGMTNDFSYKNFNF

-955 GMWEPRNQSTAVLN
+955 GMWEPRNQSATVLN
-969 RWTVNNKNSTMPRP
+969 RWSPTNKNSTMPRP
-983 DLNNTDDNYNS
+983 DLNNTEDNYNT

-999 FVEKGSYLRVKSM
+999 FVEKGSYLRLKSL
-1012 TLAYTLPKQVLE
+1012 TLGYTIPKQILE
-1024 RWKLNKVRLY
+1024 KWKINKLRFY

-1053 SMYGGTNQET
+1053 SMYGGTNQAT

-1068 APGIDFGTSPQARTF
+1068 SPGIDFGTSPQARTF
-1083 IVGLNLTF
+1083 VVGLNLTF

>member
-1 MNKRIPIQKAGK
+1 MYKVTTNHFAHKRV
-13 RAKLFVALLAIQCI
+13 KLFGALLAIQCLATVNTKAI
-27 SHANNVAL
+27 AL
-35 ADVSQSKIK
+35 VSQSKIK
-44 LQHEEYTLAKF
+44 LHDKEYTLAKF
-55 AKEIER
+55 AREIER

-73 INDNQKIRINHK
+73 INDNQKILIHHT
-85 DGSIVEIL
+85 DGSIEEIL
-93 DDNLKKL
+93 NDNLKEL

-106 VNNTIVLKRKTD
+106 VNNTIVLKRKIDIPQT
-118 DMPLRNT
+118 NNQT
-125 MNVQQ
+125 VQQ
-130 LVKGRVSDSDG
+130 LIKGKVVDMDG
-141 KALTGVTIRNTTT
+141 KPLAGITIRNMDN
-154 GKQAETDSKGEF
+154 GRQAETNSKGEF
-166 SIEATSTHQLSFS
+166 SIEGAPTQQLSFS
-179 SIGYETISSTVGSN
+179 SVGYETVNNTISN
-193 SYLNIQMKT
+193 SNPLMVQLKT

-211 VVGFGT
+211 VIGFGT

-222 ITGAIATMST
+222 ITGAIATMNT

-286 VDGVPTENIAELNPS
+286 LDGVPTENISELNPS

-329 TTKRGTNG
+329 TTKRGNNG
-337 KTMVNLETYQGF
+337 KTLVNFETYQGF
-349 SAIRKKPSVLNAV
+349 STIWKRPKVLNAA
-362 QYREL
+362 QYKDL
-367 MTEMGE
+367 MTEVGE
-373 ALDWSKYTADTN
+373 TADWSKYSADTN

-450 TSLSYNRWYD
+450 TSMSYNRWYD
-460 VDITENS
+460 VDIPENT

-501 NPVALATGNEHSYI
+501 NPVALATGNEHSYV
-515 NNRFTGNAF
+515 NNRFTGNIFA
-524 VEANILPGLK
+524 EANILPELK
-534 FKSLFGYEKFNN
+534 FKTLFGYEKYNN
-546 QYRTFV
+546 QYRSFV

-565 MATLQQ
+565 MAQLDQ

-578 SENTLNYDRTFS
+578 SENTLNYDKTFNE
-590 DKHHFTGLLG
+590 KHHFTSLLG
-600 YIATKTQTT
+600 YITTKTQTT
-609 ISNIATQNFANP
+609 GSSISTQNFANP

-631 ITAMP
+631 ITRMP
-636 TAIDAAVSTVSG
+636 TAKDATITTVSG
-648 IAKIGYDYNDKYL
+648 IAKIGYDYNGTYL

-690 RLSNEDFFSSLKNTV
+690 RISNEGFFEAWKNTV

-716 VGNSQIPAFSYLGL
+716 VGNSQIPAFAYLGL
-730 VDVTGSY
+730 IDVTGSY
-737 NIGDQVVPGYTPSTL
+737 VIGDQVVPGYTPITL
-752 DNPNLKWET
+752 DNPSLKWET
-761 TNQTDIGVDASFFN
+761 TNQTDIGLDASFLN
-775 SRLIFGADYYA
+775 SRLTIAADYYA
-786 KRTVG
+786 KKTIG
-791 LLLSS
+791 LLLDS
-796 RVPYSSGYRTALKNL
+796 RVPYSSGYAKVLRNL

-816 RGCEFELSSRNFVH
+816 KGFEFELSSRNFVQ
-830 DFKWNTTVTFG
+830 DFKWNTTLTFG

-851 GGTYYDGNID
+851 GGTYYDGDID

-869 KEGVALGSFWGYI
+869 KEGLALGTFWGYV

-896 MADPEAGLQTS
+896 MADPNAGLQTS
-907 DMAIIGN
+907 DMAVIGN

-920 YGMTNDFSYKNFSF
+920 YGMTNDFSYKNFNL

-955 GMWEPRNQSTAVLN
+955 GMWEPRNQSATVLH
-969 RWTVNNKNSTMPRP
+969 RWSPTNKNSTIPRP
-983 DLNNTDDNYNS
+983 DLNTTEDNYNTK
-994 QISSR
+994 ISSR
-999 FVEKGSYLRVKSM
+999 FVEKGSYLRLKSL
-1012 TLAYTLPKQVLE
+1012 TLGYTIPKQVLE
-1024 RWKLNKVRLY
+1024 KWKINKLRFY

-1053 SMYGGTNQET
+1053 SMYSATNQEA

-1068 APGIDFGTSPQARTF
+1068 SPGIDFGTSPQARTF

>member
-1 MNKRIPIQKAGK
+1 MYKRTTNHFAHK
-13 RAKLFVALLAIQCI
+13 RAKLFGALLAIQCV
-27 SHANNVAL
+27 AAVNNKAIAL
-35 ADVSQSKIK
+35 VSQSKIK
-44 LQHEEYTLAKF
+44 LQDKEYTLAKF

-61 QSSYVFLYDNSQ
+61 QSSFVFLYDNSQ
-73 INDNQKIRINHK
+73 INDNQKIRVHHL
-85 DGSIVEIL
+85 DGSIEEIL
-93 DDNLKKL
+93 DDNLKEL

-106 VNNTIVLKRKTD
+106 VNNTIVLKKKAAIDQTSSQS
-118 DMPLRNT
+118 
-125 MNVQQ
+125 VQQ
-130 LVKGRVSDSDG
+130 LVKGKVVDMDG
-141 KALTGVTIRNTTT
+141 KPLSGVTIRNIDNGHQT
-154 GKQAETDSKGEF
+154 ETNSKGEF
-166 SIEATSTHQLSFS
+166 SIDATATQQLSFS
-179 SIGYETISSTVGSN
+179 SVGYETQRSTVSEN
-193 SYLNIQMKT
+193 TFLTVQLKT

-239 VTQLASAME
+239 ITQLASAME

-286 VDGVPTENIAELNPS
+286 LDGVPTENISELNPS

-329 TTKRGTNG
+329 TTKRGNNG
-337 KTMVNLETYQGF
+337 KTQINFETYQGF
-349 SAIRKKPSVLNAV
+349 STIWKKPKVLNAA
-362 QYREL
+362 QYRDL
-367 MTEMGE
+367 MTEVGQV
-373 ALDWSKYTADTN
+373 ADWSKYTADTN

-395 SQKYQASVRG
+395 SQKYQGSVRG

-460 VDITENS
+460 VDIPENS

-501 NPVALATGNEHSYI
+501 NPVALATGNEHYYV
-515 NNRFTGNAF
+515 NNRFTGNIYA
-524 VEANILPGLK
+524 EANILPELK
-534 FKSLFGYEKFNN
+534 FRTLFGYEKYNN
-546 QYRTFV
+546 QYRSFV
-552 DPFRTTEGRKYKG
+552 DPIRTTEGRKYKG
-565 MATLQQ
+565 RAQLDQ

-578 SENTLNYDRTFS
+578 SENTLNYDKTFHE
-590 DKHHFTGLLG
+590 KHHFTGLLG
-600 YIATKTQTT
+600 YITTKTQTT
-609 ISNIATQNFANP
+609 GSSISTQNFANP

-631 ITAMP
+631 ITEMP
-636 TAIDAAVSTVSG
+636 NAKDAAITTVSG
-648 IAKIGYDYNDKYL
+648 IAKIGYDYNDTYL

-690 RLSNEDFFSSLKNTV
+690 RVSNEGFFKAWKNTV

-716 VGNSQIPAFSYLGL
+716 VGNSQIPAFAYLGL
-730 VDVTGSY
+730 IDVTGSY
-737 NIGDQVVPGYTPSTL
+737 VIGDQVVPGYTPITL

-761 TNQTDIGVDASFFN
+761 TNQTDIGIDASFLN
-775 SRLIFGADYYA
+775 ARLTIAADYYA
-786 KRTVG
+786 KKTIG
-791 LLLSS
+791 LLLNS
-796 RVPYSSGYRTALKNL
+796 RVPYSSGYANVLKNL

-816 RGCEFELSSRNFVH
+816 KGFEFELISRNFVQ
-830 DFKWNTTVTFG
+830 DFKWSTTLTFG

-851 GGTYYDGNID
+851 GGTYYDGDIN

-869 KEGVALGSFWGYI
+869 KEGLALGSFWGYI

-896 MADPEAGLQTS
+896 MADPDAGLQTS
-907 DMAIIGN
+907 DMAVIGN

-920 YGMTNDFSYKNFSF
+920 YGMTNDFSYKNFNF

-955 GMWEPRNQSTAVLN
+955 GMWEPRNQSATVLN
-969 RWTVNNKNSTMPRP
+969 RWSPTNKNSTMPRP
-983 DLNNTDDNYNS
+983 DLNNTEDNYNT

-999 FVEKGSYLRVKSM
+999 FVEKGSYLRLKSL
-1012 TLAYTLPKQVLE
+1012 TLGYTIPKQILE
-1024 RWKLNKVRLY
+1024 KWKINKLRFY

-1053 SMYGGTNQET
+1053 SMYGGTNQAT

-1068 APGIDFGTSPQARTF
+1068 SPGIDFGTSPQARTF
-1083 IVGLNLTF
+1083 VVGLNLTF

>member
-1 MNKRIPIQKAGK
+1 MYKRTTNHFAHK
-13 RAKLFVALLAIQCI
+13 RAKLFGALLAIQCV
-27 SHANNVAL
+27 AAVNNKAIAL
-35 ADVSQSKIK
+35 VSQSKIK
-44 LQHEEYTLAKF
+44 LQNKEYTLVKF

-61 QSSYVFLYDNSQ
+61 QSSFVFLYDNSQ
-73 INDNQKIRINHK
+73 INDNQKIRVHHL
-85 DGSIVEIL
+85 DGSIEEIL
-93 DDNLKKL
+93 DDNLKEL

-106 VNNTIVLKRKTD
+106 VNNTIVLKKKAAIDQTSSQS
-118 DMPLRNT
+118 
-125 MNVQQ
+125 VQQ
-130 LVKGRVSDSDG
+130 LVKGKVVDMDG
-141 KALTGVTIRNTTT
+141 KPLSGVTIRNMDNDHQT
-154 GKQAETDSKGEF
+154 ETNSKGEF
-166 SIEATSTHQLSFS
+166 SIDATATQQLSFS
-179 SIGYETISSTVGSN
+179 SVGYETQRSTVSEN
-193 SYLNIQMKT
+193 TFLTVQLKT

-239 VTQLASAME
+239 ITQLASAME

-286 VDGVPTENIAELNPS
+286 LDGVPTENISELNPS

-329 TTKRGTNG
+329 TTKRGNNG
-337 KTMVNLETYQGF
+337 KTQINFETYQGF
-349 SAIRKKPSVLNAV
+349 STIWKRPKVLNAA
-362 QYREL
+362 QYKDL
-367 MTEMGE
+367 MTEVGQV
-373 ALDWSKYTADTN
+373 ADWSKYTADTN

-395 SQKYQASVRG
+395 SQKYQGSVRG

-460 VDITENS
+460 VDIPENS

-501 NPVALATGNEHSYI
+501 NPVALATGNEHYYV
-515 NNRFTGNAF
+515 NNRFTGNIYA
-524 VEANILPGLK
+524 EANILPELK
-534 FKSLFGYEKFNN
+534 FRTLFGYEKYNN
-546 QYRTFV
+546 QYRSFV
-552 DPFRTTEGRKYKG
+552 DPIRTTEGRKYKG
-565 MATLQQ
+565 RAQLDQ

-578 SENTLNYDRTFS
+578 SENTLNYDKTFHE
-590 DKHHFTGLLG
+590 KHHFTGLLG
-600 YIATKTQTT
+600 YITTKTQTT
-609 ISNIATQNFANP
+609 GSSISTQNFANP

-631 ITAMP
+631 ITEMP
-636 TAIDAAVSTVSG
+636 NAKDAAITTVSG
-648 IAKIGYDYNDKYL
+648 IAKIGYDYNDTYL

-690 RLSNEDFFSSLKNTV
+690 RVSNEGFFEAWKNTV

-716 VGNSQIPAFSYLGL
+716 VGNSQIPAFAYLGL
-730 VDVTGSY
+730 IDVTGSY
-737 NIGDQVVPGYTPSTL
+737 VIGDQVVPGYTPITL

-761 TNQTDIGVDASFFN
+761 TNQTDIGIDASFLN
-775 SRLIFGADYYA
+775 ARLTIAADYYA
-786 KRTVG
+786 KKTIG
-791 LLLSS
+791 LLLNS
-796 RVPYSSGYRTALKNL
+796 RVPYSSGYANVLKNL

-816 RGCEFELSSRNFVH
+816 KGFEFELSSRNFVQ
-830 DFKWNTTVTFG
+830 DFKWSTTLTFG

-851 GGTYYDGNID
+851 GGTYYDGDIN

-869 KEGVALGSFWGYI
+869 KEGLALGSFWGYI

-896 MADPEAGLQTS
+896 MADPDAGLQTS
-907 DMAIIGN
+907 DMAVIGN
-914 ATPKFS
+914 ATPKFF
-920 YGMTNDFSYKNFSF
+920 YGMTNDFSYKNFNF

-955 GMWEPRNQSTAVLN
+955 GMWEPRNQSATVLN
-969 RWTVNNKNSTMPRP
+969 RWSPTNKNSTMPRP
-983 DLNNTDDNYNS
+983 DLNNTEDNYNT

-999 FVEKGSYLRVKSM
+999 FVEKGSYLRLKSL
-1012 TLAYTLPKQVLE
+1012 TLGYTIPKQILE
-1024 RWKLNKVRLY
+1024 KWKINKLRFY

-1053 SMYGGTNQET
+1053 SMYGGTNQAT

-1068 APGIDFGTSPQARTF
+1068 SPGIDFGTSPQARTF
-1083 IVGLNLTF
+1083 VVGLNLTF

>member
-1 MNKRIPIQKAGK
+1 MYKRTTNHFAHK
-13 RAKLFVALLAIQCI
+13 RAKLFGALLAIQCV
-27 SHANNVAL
+27 AAVNNKAIAL
-35 ADVSQSKIK
+35 VSQSKIK
-44 LQHEEYTLAKF
+44 LQDKEYTLAKF

-61 QSSYVFLYDNSQ
+61 QSSFVFLYDNSQ
-73 INDNQKIRINHK
+73 INDNQKIRVHHL
-85 DGSIVEIL
+85 DGSIEEIL
-93 DDNLKKL
+93 DDNLKEL

-106 VNNTIVLKRKTD
+106 VNNTIVLKKKAAIDQTSSQS
-118 DMPLRNT
+118 
-125 MNVQQ
+125 VQQ
-130 LVKGRVSDSDG
+130 LVKGKVVDMDG
-141 KALTGVTIRNTTT
+141 KPLSGVTIRNIDNGHQT
-154 GKQAETDSKGEF
+154 ETNSKGEF
-166 SIEATSTHQLSFS
+166 SIDATATQQLSFS
-179 SIGYETISSTVGSN
+179 SVGYETQRSTVSEN
-193 SYLNIQMKT
+193 TFLTVQLKT

-239 VTQLASAME
+239 ITQLASAME

-286 VDGVPTENIAELNPS
+286 LDGVPTENISELNPS

-329 TTKRGTNG
+329 TTKRGNNG
-337 KTMVNLETYQGF
+337 KTQINFETYQGF
-349 SAIRKKPSVLNAV
+349 STIWKRPKVLNAA
-362 QYREL
+362 QYKDL
-367 MTEMGE
+367 MTEVGQV
-373 ALDWSKYTADTN
+373 ADWSKYTADTN

-395 SQKYQASVRG
+395 SQKYQGSVRG

-460 VDITENS
+460 VDIPENS

-501 NPVALATGNEHSYI
+501 NPVALATGNEHYYV
-515 NNRFTGNAF
+515 NNRFTGNIYA
-524 VEANILPGLK
+524 EANILPELK
-534 FKSLFGYEKFNN
+534 FRTLFGYEKYNN
-546 QYRTFV
+546 QYRSFV
-552 DPFRTTEGRKYKG
+552 DPIRTTEGRKYKG
-565 MATLQQ
+565 RAQLDQ

-578 SENTLNYDRTFS
+578 SENTLNYDKTFHE
-590 DKHHFTGLLG
+590 KHHFTGLLG
-600 YIATKTQTT
+600 YITTKTQTT
-609 ISNIATQNFANP
+609 GSSISTQNFANP

-631 ITAMP
+631 ITEMP
-636 TAIDAAVSTVSG
+636 NAKDAAITTVSG
-648 IAKIGYDYNDKYL
+648 IAKIGYDYNDTYL

-690 RLSNEDFFSSLKNTV
+690 RVSNEGFFEAWKNTV

-716 VGNSQIPAFSYLGL
+716 VGNSQIPAFAYLGL
-730 VDVTGSY
+730 IDVTGSY
-737 NIGDQVVPGYTPSTL
+737 VIGDQVVPGYTPITL

-761 TNQTDIGVDASFFN
+761 TNQTDIGIDASFLN
-775 SRLIFGADYYA
+775 ARLTIAADYYA
-786 KRTVG
+786 KKTIG
-791 LLLSS
+791 LLLNS
-796 RVPYSSGYRTALKNL
+796 RVPYSSGYANVLKNL

-816 RGCEFELSSRNFVH
+816 KGFEFELSSRNFVQ
-830 DFKWNTTVTFG
+830 DFKWSTTLTFG

-851 GGTYYDGNID
+851 GGTYYDGDIN

-869 KEGVALGSFWGYI
+869 KEGLALGSFWGYI

-896 MADPEAGLQTS
+896 MADPDTGLQTS
-907 DMAIIGN
+907 DMAVIGN

-920 YGMTNDFSYKNFSF
+920 YGMTNDFSYKNFNF

-955 GMWEPRNQSTAVLN
+955 GMWEPRNQSATVLN
-969 RWTVNNKNSTMPRP
+969 RWSPTNKNSTMPRP
-983 DLNNTDDNYNS
+983 DLNNTEDNYNT

-999 FVEKGSYLRVKSM
+999 FVEKGSYLRLKSL
-1012 TLAYTLPKQVLE
+1012 TLGYTIPKQILE
-1024 RWKLNKVRLY
+1024 KWKINKLRFY

-1053 SMYGGTNQET
+1053 SMYGGTNQAT

-1068 APGIDFGTSPQARTF
+1068 SPGIDFGTSPQARTF